1 MILPLPYFHILRI
14 LLFKYP
20 LPAVTRLCSLMVVDC
35 VVYDESR
42 IYVLYLNSIF
52 RVIYTD
58 VLSNDLK
65 SEQKES
71 SCAYKVYSKCSYME
85 KCALKYY
92 CEMIAECS
100 IFDDP
105 VKFWN
110 VLKSIFTLALELK
123 SRISYSSNSNK
134 YVMLPDN
141 GSKKKMYLHT
151 VVYVVC
157 LA

>member
-20 LPAVTRLCSLMVVDC
+20 TPAVTRLCSLMVVDC

-71 SCAYKVYSKCSYME
+71 SCAYKVSSKC
-85 KCALKYY
+85 
-92 CEMIAECS
+92 
-100 IFDDP
+100 
-105 VKFWN
+105 
-110 VLKSIFTLALELK
+110 LKSIFTLALELK

-134 YVMLPDN
+134 YVMLQDN
-141 GSKKKMYLHT
+141 GFKKKMYLHT